1 MLDLIRPGAMGLA
14 IFGHRGTVV
23 NFRLLSFP
31 GLVIVLLAGAACSTR
46 GPRVV
51 ANAEAPPWP
60 WAVSPLVADSIH
72 VEVLAP
78 GVRLYRLTEL
88 SRPWRAAVLDV
99 DLAQCV
105 SVQSVKGASTAV
117 GRQTTSALLK
127 GLDPSRRA
135 VGAVNADFFLFA
147 PPGVPTGAHI
157 ERGTLISGP
166 GARPV
171 FAMDSAG
178 RPYIGVLRVL
188 GSVTWRGAEYPL
200 TGWNRPAANSL
211 SVLDAGWGA
220 SIDTA
225 VLGVAWQL
233 RPLGG
238 VRYVVES
245 ATATPPTGDR
255 LLLVRGR
262 GASLAGFSVAVGD
275 SLSVRWRMEPM
286 YPKESVGGFPV
297 LLRDSVMPD
306 GAATAGAA
314 GFSGPNPRTAVG
326 VGAGGRR
333 LLFVVIDGRQAGF
346 SAGATLAQT
355 ADLMRALGAREALNL
370 DGGGSSALVVRNFR
384 DELRVITRPSDPA
397 GERAVGNA
405 LAVLAACEGS
415 RSAQRSR

>member
-1 MLDLIRPGAMGLA
+1 M
-14 IFGHRGTVV
+14 

-31 GLVIVLLAGAACSTR
+31 CLVIALLASAACSTR
-46 GPRVV
+46 TPRVV
-51 ANAEAPPWP
+51 PNTATSPWP
-60 WAVSPLVADSIH
+60 WAVSPSVADSIH

-117 GRQTTSALLK
+117 GRQTTSALLR

-178 RPYIGVLRVL
+178 RPYIGALRAL
-188 GSVTWRGAEYPL
+188 GTVIWRGAEYPL

-211 SVLDAGWGA
+211 SVIDAGWGA
-220 SIDTA
+220 PIDTS
-225 VLGVAWQL
+225 VLGFAWQL

-238 VRYVVES
+238 MRYVVERV
-245 ATATPPTGDR
+245 TTTPPTGDR
-255 LLLVRGR
+255 VMLVRGR
-262 GASLAGFSVAVGD
+262 AAGLEGFSLAIGD
-275 SLSVRWRMEPM
+275 SLNVRWRMEPM
-286 YPKESVGGFPV
+286 YPKESVGGYPV
-297 LLRDSVMPD
+297 LLRDSAMPA

-326 VGAGGRR
+326 IGAGGRR
-333 LLFVVIDGRQAGF
+333 LLFVVIDGRQPGF
-346 SAGATLAQT
+346 SAGATLEQT

-384 DELRVITRPSDPA
+384 DELRVITRPSDPN

-405 LAVLAACEGS
+405 LAVLATCGGS
-415 RSAQRSR
+415 RSAQR